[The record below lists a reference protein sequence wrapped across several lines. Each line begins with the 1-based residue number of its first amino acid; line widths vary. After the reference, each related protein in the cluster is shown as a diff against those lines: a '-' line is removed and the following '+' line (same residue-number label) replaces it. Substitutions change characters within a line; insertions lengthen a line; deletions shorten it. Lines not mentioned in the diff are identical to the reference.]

1 MTKTRKK
8 AIHEYFEMKLN
19 NCFNTLSVSA
29 LLTERKIKEKPD
41 NVLIYAGDFCSEVK
55 RLLSAAGSEMTT
67 ILKEQHLVLSAKD
80 NDMIKRLCGDKI
92 TREISYLIEK
102 IIKPAIQNV
111 DRYNRTIE
119 TALNVLAGNTVGAFL
134 EQISFHQLT
143 ESLRMDDEA
152 IKQRKKNN
160 RLVLCS
166 TVFAAIALL
175 ISILTFLYK

>member
-1 MTKTRKK
+1 M
-8 AIHEYFEMKLN
+8 
-19 NCFNTLSVSA
+19 
-29 LLTERKIKEKPD
+29 
-41 NVLIYAGDFCSEVK
+41 LIG
-55 RLLSAAGSEMTT
+55 
-67 ILKEQHLVLSAKD
+67 
-80 NDMIKRLCGDKI
+80 
-92 TREISYLIEK
+92 
-102 IIKPAIQNV
+102 
-111 DRYNRTIE
+111 TIE

-152 IKQRKKNN
+152 IKQSKKNN